1 MVSLSSLVFAAV
13 VLSTTDGDTF
23 KARIEVW
30 QGVEVVTAVRVTGID
45 APEVKG
51 KCQAEKD
58 KAQAAKQR
66 LNALLASGV
75 VTVTQVMNDKYAG
88 RIDAVVMVDGVRVA
102 DTLIAE
108 GLARKYTGGTRQGWC
123 P

>member
-1 MVSLSSLVFAAV
+1 MNLATLVFAASV
-13 VLSTTDGDTF
+13 MSTTDGDTF

-30 QGVEVVTAVRVTGID
+30 QGVEVVTAVRVLGID
-45 APEVKG
+45 TPEIKG

-58 KAQAAKQR
+58 KAQLAKQR
-66 LNALLASGV
+66 LNALLASGN

-88 RIDAVVMVDGVRVA
+88 RIDAVVMVDGVRIA

-108 GLARKYTGGTRQGWC
+108 GFARKYTGGTRQGWC